1 MARRKNL
8 PESVRI
14 KCDLSERLR
23 EIRTELHGERGG
35 SEMARR
41 LGLPIRTWY
50 NYESGVTIPAEVILK
65 FVELTS
71 VEPLWLL
78 HGEGSKFRI
87 ASFHPAVGDSVEA
100 LLRTALHRLET
111 KRPRVPNSEPEL
123 ESLGVFSTNE
133 ESHDIVLIRV
143 EGGDYERLNSDS
155 GPRYMAARREWMAA
169 RRECRC
175 LRIDGDAMTPVVSDG
190 AYVAYSDEE
199 EEQAELDGSLVV
211 DWVDGRALIR
221 WFGISGR
228 FGVLRAENPLHDPA
242 TVLFDLADSLETHRL
257 RRVLW
262 ISTPH

>member
-8 PESVRI
+8 PESVRV

-35 SEMARR
+35 SEMARC

-50 NYESGVTIPAEVILK
+50 NYESGVTVPAEVILK

-78 HGEGSKFRI
+78 HGQGSKFRI
-87 ASFHPAVGDSVEA
+87 ASAHSAVGDSVEA

-111 KRPRVPNSEPEL
+111 KRPRVLTPEL
-123 ESLGVFSTNE
+123 DAESSVALSTSG
-133 ESHDIVLIRV
+133 ESREIVLIRV
-143 EGGDYERLNSDS
+143 EGSDYERLNSDS
-155 GPRYMAARREWMAA
+155 GPRFMAARREWMAA

-190 AYVAYSDEE
+190 AYVAYSDDEE
-199 EEQAELDGSLVV
+199 KLEDLNGSLVV
-211 DWVDGRALIR
+211 AWVDDKTLIR

-242 TVLFDLADSLETHRL
+242 TVLFELSDASEIHRL